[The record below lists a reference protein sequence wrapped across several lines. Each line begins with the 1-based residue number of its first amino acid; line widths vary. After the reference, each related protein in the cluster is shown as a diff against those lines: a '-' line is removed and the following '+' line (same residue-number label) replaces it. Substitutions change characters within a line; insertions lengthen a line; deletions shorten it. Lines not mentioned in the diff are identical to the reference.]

1 MSNHYLFLRL
11 GFKWGSNPRPPGCE
25 ANALTSE
32 LLQRVKYVTLFIHIL
47 VFLLLSTHV
56 LQIEGIKH
64 LEISET
70 VILPTGKGAEGLNM
84 ET

>member
-1 MSNHYLFLRL
+1 M
-11 GFKWGSNPRPPGCE
+11 
-25 ANALTSE
+25 
-32 LLQRVKYVTLFIHIL
+32 KYVTLFIHIL

-84 ET
+84 ETCYCVSTASKEKLTRLPMEASATSRKIKEDMKKR